1 MYYTTEMSMSTM
13 RLLRD
18 AEKALLTH
26 LVVGKPQAAHLVSLL
41 PDALV
46 EEMNDGGMGGLRFC
60 ASDARPRRLGEQLV
74 EREFVDSDGISVMV
88 SVNLD
93 EHGNLYELDMWKVD
107 FSSLKQFPSVTK

>member
-1 MYYTTEMSMSTM
+1 MSTG

-26 LVVGKPQAAHLVSLL
+26 LISGKPRAAHLISSLSE
-41 PDALV
+41 AFV

-74 EREFVDSDGISVMV
+74 EREFVDSDGIPVMV
-88 SVNLD
+88 VINLD
-93 EHGNLYELDMWKVD
+93 EHGDLYELDMWKVD
-107 FSSLKQFPSVTK
+107 FSPLKQFPTVPK